1 METKQKHIVTAP
13 LRFFID
19 IMTVTHTTA
28 SNILLTQ
35 EEMNDLNRLIDHLK
49 EITPTEWAKRTA
61 DEVRQEEMSVTY
73 DFEIDTLLAITACF
87 CMHSLLDALDD
98 MEVTHDELHEIIKDY
113 SEEDA

>member
-13 LRFFID
+13 LRFFVD
-19 IMTVTHTTA
+19 ITTVTQGLGSKVILNDTA
-28 SNILLTQ
+28 ID
-35 EEMNDLNRLIDHLK
+35 DLNRLIRHLK
-49 EITPTEWAKRTA
+49 EITPSEWAKRTV

-73 DFEIDTLLAITACF
+73 DFEIDTLQAITACF
-87 CMHSLLDALDD
+87 CMYSLLDALDD